1 MGWASK
7 CGKTSLINVVEN
19 VGYSEDLDPI
29 IGFHMREV
37 IKGNVTFKIWDASGQ
52 SRFRSSW
59 ERFVHVGVLLYVDAA
74 DLDNLFI
81 SKNEL
86 HKLCKTLL
94 NDGRTWTL
102 SKEALTDE
110 MGLQL
115 FTDREVCCFM
125 ISCKN
130 NANIDEVF
138 DWLLKHSKS
147 NKLFSRVKQE
157 FAPAAGLFQ
166 SGLYILD
173 FA

>member
-1 MGWASK
+1 MGWWEASLNWLRRASK

-37 IKGNVTFKIWDASGQ
+37 IKRNVTFKIWDASGQ

-59 ERFVHVGVLLYVDAA
+59 ERFVHVGVLLSCY
-74 DLDNLFI
+74 
-81 SKNEL
+81 
-86 HKLCKTLL
+86 
-94 NDGRTWTL
+94 R
-102 SKEALTDE
+102 
-110 MGLQL
+110 GLQL

-125 ISCKN
+125 ISCKKY
-130 NANIDEVF
+130 ANIDEVF

-147 NKLFSRVKQE
+147 NKFLSLLCCVPCSRLFSRVKQE

-166 SGLYILD
+166 SGLVSI
-173 FA
+173 

>member
-1 MGWASK
+1 MGWWEASLNWLRRASK

-59 ERFVHVGVLLYVDAA
+59 ERFVHVGVLLSCCRYVDAA

-86 HKLCKTLL
+86 HKLCKSLL
-94 NDGRTWTL
+94 NGIPLLVIGNKMDEPGL
-102 SKEALTDE
+102 S
-110 MGLQL
+110 
-115 FTDREVCCFM
+115 
-125 ISCKN
+125 
-130 NANIDEVF
+130 
-138 DWLLKHSKS
+138 LKK
-147 NKLFSRVKQE
+147 
-157 FAPAAGLFQ
+157 P
-166 SGLYILD
+166 
-173 FA
+173 